1 MEGKKIYLQPKG
13 ALLDAIHDIVE
24 LQRGRKLVTD
34 TPRGTV
40 QFIVSMYGFKW
51 ELRFTVTDIGKN
63 RCRVRLEING
73 EESGQDKIIYRQFAL
88 LDSMLI
94 WGAKVEIAAQET
106 DNAEQ

>member
-34 TPRGTV
+34 TPHGTI
-40 QFIVSMYGFKW
+40 QFVVSMYGFKW
-51 ELRFTVTDIGKN
+51 ALRFTVTDIGKN
-63 RCRVRLEING
+63 RCQVQLEVG
-73 EESGQDKIIYRQFAL
+73 DKESGQDKIIYRQFAL

-94 WGAKVEIAAQET
+94 WGAKVEIAEQET
-106 DNAEQ
+106 VNTEQ